1 MKTQTRAFT
10 LIELLVVI
18 AIIAILAAILLPI
31 LNKAVQKAQGI
42 QCLNN
47 EKQLASAWIMY
58 AGDNQGRLVR
68 NADENSL
75 KNLTGPTDP
84 TLKGANS
91 QWCPGQQQVATV
103 NGALQLSPDGTAV
116 AQNAGD
122 QWISAGLL
130 FPYVNNFGVY
140 KCPADHS
147 FITFATK
154 QLPHVRSMSMNT
166 WLGPVAAWNGESNT
180 VCCYYTETDLR
191 RPGAANLWVF
201 MDENPTGINDG
212 SFVCDPSSA
221 HNANWIDAPAVYHNN
236 CSGMS
241 FADGHA
247 EIHRWHDGALFNLTI
262 VQSTSGT
269 TISPQQS
276 PPSDL
281 NWLENAS
288 SHTLP

>member
-1 MKTQTRAFT
+1 MKIKTKAFT

-18 AIIAILAAILLPI
+18 AIIAILAAVLLPV
-31 LNKAVQKAQGI
+31 LNKAEQKAQGI

-47 EKQLASAWIMY
+47 EKQLVGAWIMY
-58 AGDNQGRLVR
+58 SGDNQGRLVR

-84 TLKGANS
+84 SLKGTNS
-91 QWCPGQQQVATV
+91 QWCPGLQNEALATP
-103 NGALQLSPDGTAV
+103 GGLQLSPDGTPV

-122 QWISAGLL
+122 EWIAAGLL

-147 FITFATK
+147 YVTYAGKI
-154 QLPHVRSMSMNT
+154 LPHVRSMSMNT
-166 WLGPVAAWNGESNT
+166 WLGPVQAWNGESNT
-180 VCCYYTETDLR
+180 VCCYYTENDLR
-191 RPGAANLWVF
+191 RPGPANLWVF
-201 MDENPTGINDG
+201 IDENPTGINDG
-212 SFVCDPSSA
+212 SFVCDPTKST
-221 HNANWIDAPAVYHNN
+221 WIDAPAVYHNN

-247 EIHRWHDGALFNLTI
+247 EIHRWRDGALFNLVI
-262 VQSTSGT
+262 VQSSSGT
-269 TISPQQS
+269 TITPQQS

-281 NWLENAS
+281 DWLENAS
-288 SHTLP
+288 SYTLP